1 VFDGLSVLKSVLAR
15 LVEGHSL
22 SAEEAGE
29 ALREIVSGGA
39 SQVLVAAFLTA
50 MRVKGE
56 DEEELLGMARLMRE
70 LCVKVELKDPRSAV
84 DIVGTG
90 GDQVKTINVSTIS
103 ALVVAS
109 AGVKVAKHG
118 NRAATG
124 VCGSADLLEGLGVN
138 INMGPEE
145 VRRSVDEC
153 GFGFMFAPLY
163 HPAMKSVAT
172 IRRELGFRTFFNL
185 LGPLTNPAGVG
196 RMLVGVSDPRY
207 LSKTAGVLSKLGLER
222 GMVVCSRDG
231 LDEVSINGETEIV
244 WIEGGE
250 TWREVLRPESLGVEP
265 SSLEPVIVKSR
276 EEAIENAVKI
286 LRGVLSPSDPRV
298 KMILVNSAAA
308 LMLAGACSS
317 LKEGVGVARDLIF
330 EGEAFETLRRVVE
343 VSGGDGRRL
352 EEYVGRLA

>member
-1 VFDGLSVLKSVLAR
+1 MK
-15 LVEGHSL
+15 
-22 SAEEAGE
+22 
-29 ALREIVSGGA
+29 EIVSGGA
-39 SQVLVAAFLTA
+39 SQALVAAFLTA

-70 LCVKVELKDPRSAV
+70 LCVKVELQDPRSAV

-90 GDQVKTINVSTIS
+90 GDRVKTINVSTLS
-103 ALVVAS
+103 SLVVAS

-145 VRRSVDEC
+145 VRRSIDEC

-163 HPAMKSVAT
+163 HPAMKSVAP

-207 LSKTAGVLSKLGLER
+207 LSKTARVLSRLGLEK
-222 GMVVCSRDG
+222 GLVVCSSDG
-231 LDEVSINGETEIV
+231 LDEISIYGETEAV
-244 WIEGGE
+244 WIEGSE
-250 TWREVLRPESLGVEP
+250 TWREVLRPENLGVSP
-265 SSLEPVIVKSR
+265 SSLEPIVVKSR
-276 EEAIENAVKI
+276 EEAIESAVKI
-286 LRGVLSPSDPRV
+286 LRGTLSPSDPRV

-308 LMLAGACSS
+308 LMLAEACSS
-317 LKEGVGVARDLIF
+317 LKEGVRIARDLIF
-330 EGEAFETLRRVVE
+330 EGEAFETLYRAVE
-343 VSGGDGRRL
+343 VSGGDRSRL
-352 EEYVGRLA
+352 EEYVRRLA